1 MAGDTDDYNAMD
13 WYCLANLNKAGAVDY
28 MELVMDTE
36 ILLQNLDDVLL
47 AVDLVDD
54 IRIAVA
60 EDLND
65 NETFFVW
72 IRTDAI
78 AFGLVC
84 LTLIRLPCGYCV
96 GGAFGKGPEG
106 ACEAGGAC
114 APLC

>member
-1 MAGDTDDYNAMD
+1 
-13 WYCLANLNKAGAVDY
+13 
-28 MELVMDTE
+28 MELVIDTE

-65 NETFFVW
+65 SETFFVL
-72 IRTDAI
+72 IRIEAI

-84 LTLIRLPCGYCV
+84 LTRLPCGYCD
-96 GGAFGKGPEG
+96 GRAFGKGPEG